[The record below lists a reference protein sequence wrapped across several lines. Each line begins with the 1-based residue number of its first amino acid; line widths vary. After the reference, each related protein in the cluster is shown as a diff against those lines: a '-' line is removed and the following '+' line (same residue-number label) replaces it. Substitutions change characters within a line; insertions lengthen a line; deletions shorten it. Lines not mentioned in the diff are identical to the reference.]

1 MGLSE
6 EWIET
11 VYTMEEGKKL
21 WTIASLIQWGSA
33 YLEDKGFESPRLN
46 VELLLAHA
54 LRCRRIDL
62 FLNFEK
68 PLSPEELAR
77 FKELLKR
84 RLTHEPLQYITGE
97 AHFMGLVFSVD
108 RRVLIPRPETEI
120 LVERTIDLLRGGSA
134 DEPLTVLD
142 IGTGS
147 GNISVS
153 IAHYVKNVHVTAID
167 VSDDAL
173 TVARHNASQ
182 YRVDDR
188 IVFQR
193 ADIFTDIAKLSLR
206 EFDCIVS
213 NPPYITR
220 DQSNTLVPEII
231 QYEPSIAV
239 FGDESGML
247 FFRRIAEVGK
257 HLLRTGGWVLVETA
271 YDQASDV
278 KSIFDLQGY
287 RAIQIFKDY
296 DGNDRVVQSQWV

>member
-1 MGLSE
+1 MRE
-6 EWIET
+6 D
-11 VYTMEEGKKL
+11 VYTMEEEKKV

-33 YLEDKGFESPRLN
+33 YLEDKGFESPRLT
-46 VELLLAHA
+46 VELLLAHG

-62 FLNFEK
+62 FLEFDK
-68 PLSPEELAR
+68 PLSSEELAR
-77 FKELLKR
+77 FMELFER
-84 RLTHEPLQYITGE
+84 RLANEPLQYITGE

-120 LVERTIDLLRGGSA
+120 LVERTLDLLRTSSA
-134 DEPLTVLD
+134 HDPLTVLD

-173 TVARHNASQ
+173 TVARQNASQ
-182 YRVDDR
+182 YRVNDR
-188 IVFQR
+188 IVFER
-193 ADIFTDIAKLSLR
+193 ADIFTDVEKLPSR
-206 EFDCIVS
+206 GFDCIVS
-213 NPPYITR
+213 NPPYITQ
-220 DQSNTLVPEII
+220 DQSNALSPEII
-231 QYEPSIAV
+231 QYEPPVAV
-239 FGDESGML
+239 FGAENGLL
-247 FFRRIAEVGK
+247 FFQRIADAGK
-257 HLLRTGGWVLVETA
+257 RLLKSRGWVVVETA

-278 KSIFDLQGY
+278 KSIFEQEGY